1 MMARSHPEQLYL
13 NIFCKVQSPVFF
25 FLRFPSVHKMRP
37 GLRSSALESD
47 LLSPEEMATS
57 CSPHPSEV
65 VSIRLVKVKEPK
77 QSYYSKSI
85 FDKHSEKLKS
95 T

>member
-1 MMARSHPEQLYL
+1 
-13 NIFCKVQSPVFF
+13 
-25 FLRFPSVHKMRP
+25 MRP

-57 CSPHPSEV
+57 YSPHPSEV

-77 QSYYSKSI
+77 QSCYSKSI

-95 T
+95 A